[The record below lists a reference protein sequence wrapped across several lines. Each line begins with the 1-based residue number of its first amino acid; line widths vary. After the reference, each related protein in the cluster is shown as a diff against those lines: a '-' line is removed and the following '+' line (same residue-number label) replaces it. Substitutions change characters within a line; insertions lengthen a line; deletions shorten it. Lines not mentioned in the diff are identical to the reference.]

1 VNPQRFH
8 LACVLLTAC
17 HAQPS
22 VPATTPRII
31 TVGAAITETVFAL
44 GAENDVVGVDT
55 TSVFPARAA
64 ALPKVGFGRQLGA
77 EGLLALKPTTLL
89 LSLEA
94 GPPAV
99 LQQLKQAGVR
109 LHVLADAATP
119 EGARSRIL
127 QAGEAL
133 GRTAEAQAL
142 LTSVDEEWR
151 SAQAIVR
158 SATSSPRVLFI
169 YARGAGTVLGA
180 GGDTPAS
187 EMIRLAGGINALQDQ
202 RGFKPLSA
210 ESLLVALP
218 DIIVL
223 PTHGLTSLGGKEAIL
238 TMPGVAQTPAGKAGR
253 IVDLDAALIMGFT
266 PRFAD
271 GVTQL
276 ARAIHPELSA
286 AGAP

>member
-1 VNPQRFH
+1 
-8 LACVLLTAC
+8 
-17 HAQPS
+17 
-22 VPATTPRII
+22 
-31 TVGAAITETVFAL
+31 
-44 GAENDVVGVDT
+44 
-55 TSVFPARAA
+55 
-64 ALPKVGFGRQLGA
+64 
-77 EGLLALKPTTLL
+77 
-89 LSLEA
+89 
-94 GPPAV
+94 
-99 LQQLKQAGVR
+99 
-109 LHVLADAATP
+109 LADAATP